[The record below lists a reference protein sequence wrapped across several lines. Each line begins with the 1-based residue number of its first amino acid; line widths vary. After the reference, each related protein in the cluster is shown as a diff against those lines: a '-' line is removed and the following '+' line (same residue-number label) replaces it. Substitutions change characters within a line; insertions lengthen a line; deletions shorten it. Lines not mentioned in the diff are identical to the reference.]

1 MIQRFKLIVD
11 ELKKSKKVTSDADLA
26 RILGI
31 SRGEI
36 SNVLAGR
43 RPVSRRIVDNLTT
56 SFPEYSGAWLLT
68 GEGEML
74 KNSSSASDH
83 SVSLAGDDI
92 RENTI
97 HVNGDK
103 TIEMLVAELSAQRRL
118 TEKLVDQ
125 NGEILLQNR
134 ELLEMVK
141 NK

>member
-1 MIQRFKLIVD
+1 MNQRLKVLIN
-11 ELKKSKKVTSDADLA
+11 ELKRQRKIYSQADFADIVGIGQSQFSELVTGKRKLSERNIHKIASALP
-26 RILGI
+26 
-31 SRGEI
+31 EI
-36 SNVLAGR
+36 NE
-43 RPVSRRIVDNLTT
+43 T
-56 SFPEYSGAWLLT
+56 WLLT

>member
-1 MIQRFKLIVD
+1 MNQRLRILVD
-11 ELKKSKKVTSDADLA
+11 ELKRRRIIHSDADCA
-26 RILGI
+26 R
-31 SRGEI
+31 
-36 SNVLAGR
+36 LAGIEKAEL
-43 RPVSRRIVDNLTT
+43 SRMMTGKRNVNQRSVDKLL
-56 SFPEYSGAWLLT
+56 SCFPEINETWLLT

-83 SVSLAGDDI
+83 SVSLVGDDI
-92 RENTI
+92 RENAI

-134 ELLEMVK
+134 ELLQMVK

>member
-1 MIQRFKLIVD
+1 MNQRLKVLID
-11 ELKKSKKVTSDADLA
+11 ELKRQRKIYSQADFAEIVGIGQSQFSELVTGKRKLSERNIHKIASALP
-26 RILGI
+26 
-31 SRGEI
+31 EI
-36 SNVLAGR
+36 NE
-43 RPVSRRIVDNLTT
+43 I
-56 SFPEYSGAWLLT
+56 WLLT

-134 ELLEMVK
+134 ELLQMVK

>member
-1 MIQRFKLIVD
+1 MNQRLKVLID
-11 ELKKSKKVTSDADLA
+11 ELKRQRKIYSQADFA
-26 RILGI
+26 EIVGI
-31 SRGEI
+31 SQSQFSELVTGKRKLSERNIHKIASALPEI
-36 SNVLAGR
+36 NE
-43 RPVSRRIVDNLTT
+43 T
-56 SFPEYSGAWLLT
+56 WLLT

-134 ELLEMVK
+134 ELLQMVK